1 MLRRIILR
9 MLEMNDRAWYIFKGS
24 LQLSVVMLFG
34 AVMLLIDN
42 GSREIYLTA
51 QALFELVPVV
61 LLIAVLGSVCI
72 EDMGS

>member
-1 MLRRIILR
+1 MLRGIIIR

-24 LQLSVVMLFG
+24 LHLSVVKLFG

-51 QALFELVPVV
+51 QAIFELVPVI

-72 EDMGS
+72 EDAGK